1 MTRSISVVIPAL
13 NEAEHLPLLL
23 ACLERQTLP
32 ADAVIVADAGSTDA
46 TRVIAAAHGATV
58 VDGGMPGV
66 GRNAGARHA
75 TTDLILFLDADVQI
89 DETALASMVDE
100 FDRRGLAV
108 ASAFI
113 EPVERDARYVFAC
126 EVVAFYMD
134 AMQYVAPRAPGFCL
148 LVERELHERI
158 GGFDESLMLAEDHD
172 YVQRAADL
180 GKFRI
185 LRDVHVR
192 TSMRRI
198 AKEGLVKLAFKY
210 LYAELQV
217 MAGQKIVDAPFVYEF
232 GNFSTAP
239 AAAGEALGPVRERF
253 INIANELR
261 SMSAEGRDALRELGE
276 TEINAQLLERV
287 LDRLGVDDMR
297 SVRRYV
303 RARARLLRRSSKRM
317 MTAVR
322 SLTAGILEDARSRD

>member
-13 NEAEHLPLLL
+13 NEAERLPLLL
-23 ACLERQTLP
+23 ACLEHQTLP
-32 ADAVIVADAGSTDA
+32 PEAVIVADAGSIDD
-46 TRVIAAAHGATV
+46 TREAAVAHGARV

-66 GRNAGARHA
+66 GRNAGARHVMS
-75 TTDLILFLDADVQI
+75 DLILFLDADVQI
-89 DETALASMVDE
+89 EDTALAAMVEE
-100 FDRRGLAV
+100 FERRELAV

-148 LVERELHERI
+148 LIERSLHERI
-158 GGFDESLMLAEDHD
+158 GGFDESLVLAEDHD
-172 YVQRAADL
+172 YVQRAAEF

-210 LYAELQV
+210 LYSELQV
-217 MAGQKIVDAPFVYEF
+217 MAGQRIVDPPFAYEF
-232 GNFSTAP
+232 GDFEAAP
-239 AAAGEALGPVRERF
+239 AVSGAALGPVRERF
-253 INIANELR
+253 TNIAGVLR
-261 SMSAEGRDALRELGE
+261 SMSAEGMDALHELGE
-276 TEINAQLLERV
+276 TEINAQMLERL
-287 LDRLGVDDMR
+287 LDRLGVDDVR
-297 SVRRYV
+297 SIRRYV

-317 MTAVR
+317 MAAVR
-322 SLTAGILEDARSRD
+322 SLTAGVLENARAKD